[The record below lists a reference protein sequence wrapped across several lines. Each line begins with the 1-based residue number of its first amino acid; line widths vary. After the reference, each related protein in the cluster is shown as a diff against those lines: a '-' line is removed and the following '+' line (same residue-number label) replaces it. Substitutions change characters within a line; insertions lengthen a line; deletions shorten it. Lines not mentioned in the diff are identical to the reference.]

1 MPKRGGLIFIFTLTA
16 LLCLPLAVR
25 AYTVYNHV
33 AYQACIIDAGSP
45 HFCSFTVDPNGK
57 FKAWD
62 SAPRVVWFNY
72 NTKPGVCYL
81 SQTIVTVPQT
91 GSAKLYAD
99 KVEIYYADGKLR
111 KSVAMRLQT
120 CGQRPGK

>member
-1 MPKRGGLIFIFTLTA
+1 MKKTVILLLLAAA
-16 LLCLPLAVR
+16 LALPAAAQ

-33 AYQACIIDAGSP
+33 AYEACIIDAGRPESCA
-45 HFCSFTVDPNGK
+45 FKVDPNGS

-72 NTKPGVCYL
+72 NTKPGTCYL
-81 SQTIVTVPQT
+81 SQNIVTVPRT
-91 GSAKLYAD
+91 GSAKLYAE
-99 KVEIYYADGKLR
+99 KVEIYNADGKLIKEVGMVSR
-111 KSVAMRLQT
+111 V